1 MFIRW
6 QENKKK
12 FSSNNLNRINKKM
25 NLRLFIKNSISM
37 KSRFQLSQDQ
47 KMTKN
52 QLNILDKKLKHL
64 NRWNLRYL
72 NLKSKM

>member
-64 NRWNLRYL
+64 NRWNLRFL